1 MSKSQISFFNNT
13 GLKTWEII
21 DVSEKY
27 YELKSFGEEPMY
39 LNKE

>member
-21 DVSEKY
+21 DVSETAARKP
-27 YELKSFGEEPMY
+27 FGPFDA
-39 LNKE
+39 L